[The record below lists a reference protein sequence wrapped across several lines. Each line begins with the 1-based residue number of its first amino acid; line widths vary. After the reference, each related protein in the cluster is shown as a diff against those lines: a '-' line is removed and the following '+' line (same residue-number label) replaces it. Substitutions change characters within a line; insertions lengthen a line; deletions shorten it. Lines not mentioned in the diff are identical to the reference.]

1 VNIKSYTLKKAFS
14 VFLRHLYICIC
25 LYKIDWILN
34 LYLMLATIF
43 LTKRNNKLSPFYSI
57 KRCGLLFEKPQ
68 FHLLESNAMR
78 KETFSCVNYYN
89 IT

>member
-1 VNIKSYTLKKAFS
+1 
-14 VFLRHLYICIC
+14 
-25 LYKIDWILN
+25 
-34 LYLMLATIF
+34 MLATIF